1 MIGKVFWKGVA
12 LPSLLHS
19 TEAIFLTKDEINK
32 LQTLENKAYRLILR
46 APRYTPNSALR
57 AEVGA
62 SCHYTRDI
70 KTKLNYVRYI
80 MKDNGNQIVKDIF
93 LDQFEKQSTKWAR
106 VIKKYL
112 QVLNVNLQG
121 LVNMKDLDKS
131 IKEID
136 SNLWKDEIQQKSTL
150 KNYLIWKNN
159 IKEEE
164 KLYGNGLDSAILF
177 RARTNTLDLQW
188 RKRFIGED
196 TKCKLCQE
204 EEKTLEHFLL

>member
-1 MIGKVFWKGVA
+1 MYAPPEEIEGIKVKNQIKYLGTTITNKKDCFQEHKKQIINKAHKYINQTASVAARSCNRLMIGKVFWKGVA

-32 LQTLENKAYRLILR
+32 LQILENKAYRLILR
-46 APRYTPNSALR
+46 APKYTPNSALR

-93 LDQFEKQSTKWAR
+93 LDQYEKQSIKWAR

-112 QVLNVNLQG
+112 QILNVNLQG
-121 LVNMKDLDKS
+121 LLNMKNLDRRV
-131 IKEID
+131 
-136 SNLWKDEIQQKSTL
+136 L
-150 KNYLIWKNN
+150 KN
-159 IKEEE
+159 
-164 KLYGNGLDSAILF
+164 
-177 RARTNTLDLQW
+177 
-188 RKRFIGED
+188 
-196 TKCKLCQE
+196 
-204 EEKTLEHFLL
+204 